1 VASCHVVVVVVV
13 VGVEARCLWRWE
25 EVGGYCHV
33 DGGEMKAEDGLRD
46 WDEIENEVVVAVVV
60 VVVVVDDDEEEEE
73 DEEEDEEEG
82 EDEEEDEEQEQEQ
95 CSLQQRSDQHSSCGK
110 LYDAEQRS
118 QKLNDLTRR
127 FSQSCAAARARARAQ
142 GGPMGKKTH
151 DTRRA
156 VS

>member
-1 VASCHVVVVVVV
+1 
-13 VGVEARCLWRWE
+13 
-25 EVGGYCHV
+25 
-33 DGGEMKAEDGLRD
+33 MKAEDGLRD
-46 WDEIENEVVVAVVV
+46 WDESESEVV

-82 EDEEEDEEQEQEQ
+82 EEEQEQEQEQEQ